1 MSHPPPKTLVK
12 SRENLQAI
20 FQSKNKTGLH
30 FHSELMKYEQFDRCL
45 LRLWE
50 ELKQTIPGGLTKHII
65 NLHAINYF
73 PQNHG
78 GNIVNLTNEIVSEF
92 IEILKK
98 EYPGIDFTYK
108 ETAGYDGKILERI
121 IIMDWS

>member
-1 MSHPPPKTLVK
+1 MNRGPPKTLVK
-12 SRENLQAI
+12 SRENIQAI
-20 FQSKNKTGLH
+20 SQSKNKTGSH
-30 FHSELMKYEQFDRCL
+30 YSSEIMKYEQFDKCL
-45 LRLWE
+45 LFIWDDIKTSMSL
-50 ELKQTIPGGLTKHII
+50 GLTKHII
-65 NLHAINYF
+65 NLHSTSYF

-78 GNIVNLTNEIVSEF
+78 GNMVNLTNEIVSEF

>member
-1 MSHPPPKTLVK
+1 MSHHPPKTLVK

-20 FQSKNKTGLH
+20 SKSKNKTGSH
-30 FHSELMKYEQFDRCL
+30 YYSEIMKYEQFDKCL
-45 LRLWE
+45 LVIWDEIKRS
-50 ELKQTIPGGLTKHII
+50 IPGGSTKHII
-65 NLHAINYF
+65 NLHATNYF

-78 GNIVNLTNEIVSEF
+78 GNMVNLTSEIVSEF

-108 ETAGYDGKILERI
+108 ETAGYDGKIIERI